1 MEKSRQ
7 IFTIIRYRRKVLNL
21 SMLLKKKRCLRV
33 SAFKI
38 FLVIL
43 VYSENTDMVKIISK
57 ANKKKTVKIFLNIF
71 FLLYIKMLTK
81 NYQKKTKKNF

>member
-57 ANKKKTVKIFLNIF
+57 ANKKKL
-71 FLLYIKMLTK
+71 
-81 NYQKKTKKNF
+81 